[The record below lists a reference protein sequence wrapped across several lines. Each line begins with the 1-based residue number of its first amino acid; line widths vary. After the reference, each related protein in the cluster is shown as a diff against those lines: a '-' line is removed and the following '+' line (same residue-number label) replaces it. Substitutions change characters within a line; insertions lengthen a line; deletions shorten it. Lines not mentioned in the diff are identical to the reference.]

1 MSTHESW
8 MVWSLLRGCLH
19 ADHLEWGY
27 PSVVWR
33 HSLQEW
39 SSAAP
44 GKDHLS
50 KQFWC
55 RSELP
60 SQVYSMHV
68 LWRGWTASISID
80 TVIAEGVRRLT
91 QMTPPQSD
99 KVSESLS
106 VQLSSKSHPMPC
118 RLIEGYPS
126 KLQWVRQGTKDT
138 ANRRGHLSN
147 SYLDCLGVTSTLVP
161 YLLLLFIVFIFEPPP

>member
-1 MSTHESW
+1 MSSFLPASSVSLSLDLRRSQIWLNVSSLGPCLSSLLMSTHESW
-8 MVWSLLRGCLH
+8 MIWSLLRGCLH
-19 ADHLEWGY
+19 ADHLEWRY

-39 SSAAP
+39 SSAAL

-60 SQVYSMHV
+60 PQVYSMRV

-80 TVIAEGVRRLT
+80 TVIAEEVRRLT

-99 KVSESLS
+99 KVSQS
-106 VQLSSKSHPMPC
+106 PC
-118 RLIEGYPS
+118 LYNFHQNLTPCPAGWFKVIPHSCNE
-126 KLQWVRQGTKDT
+126 
-138 ANRRGHLSN
+138 
-147 SYLDCLGVTSTLVP
+147 
-161 YLLLLFIVFIFEPPP
+161 